1 MQKMNLIKILVF
13 VNLIL
18 VTSCSP
24 KNSENLAK
32 QESDSKNTEVSSKGS
47 EVKKDHSSEPNGES
61 EIVFA
66 FDFKNDKVLSD
77 VLDFAK
83 SQNKPV
89 FLDINAIWCAPCKL
103 MQRDVYTHQETAQYF
118 NDNFI
123 NYKVDVDQNEGPDL
137 KLIYDITTIPTLL
150 WLDSRGRVIYRKEGA
165 CYHKELMKNAEIA
178 LQKAKSNP

>member
-1 MQKMNLIKILVF
+1 MQKMYLFKILVF
-13 VNLIL
+13 ANSIL
-18 VTSCSP
+18 VTACSP
-24 KNSENLAK
+24 KNSEILVK
-32 QESDSKNTEVSSKGS
+32 SDPKNAEVKTKDIDDKTSQSSSSKR
-47 EVKKDHSSEPNGES
+47 ES

-66 FDFKNDKVLSD
+66 FDFKKDIILSD

-89 FLDINAIWCAPCKL
+89 FLDINASWCAPCKL

-123 NYKVDVDQNEGPDL
+123 NYKVDIDLNEGPDL
-137 KLIYDITTIPTLL
+137 KLIYEITTIPTLL

-165 CYHKELMKNAEIA
+165 CYHKELLKNAEIA
-178 LQKAKSNP
+178 LQKAKNNH